1 MEFSGLQ
8 VKSKAQAVY
17 ELLRE
22 RILDSR
28 YEPGQ
33 HLSID
38 GLARELGVSKI
49 PIREAIKQLEAEHL
63 VEVVLHVGARV
74 ASISLADAEN
84 LYPIRHAL
92 TELATR
98 LAVPRISDDDLGRLD
113 RLHVEMEEAFR
124 TGELRRVESLN
135 RDLHQVIAEA
145 SGNPPLAVLHRDLM
159 ARCSRFRAGV
169 PLEPSR
175 VRTMLREHRQ
185 ILDALRS
192 RSVERS
198 VEVSMRHSYG
208 TADDVIERLRV
219 LERPL
224 RAAGAR

>member
-1 MEFSGLQ
+1 MALGGLQ
-8 VKSKAQAVY
+8 VKSKSQAVH

-28 YEPGQ
+28 YAPGQ
-33 HLSID
+33 SLSID

-98 LAVPRISDDDLGRLD
+98 LAVPRITDAQLD
-113 RLHVEMEEAFR
+113 HLEQIHAEMDVAQRAGTF
-124 TGELRRVESLN
+124 RRVESLN
-135 RDLHQVIAEA
+135 RDLHQLIAEA
-145 SGNPPLAVLHRDLM
+145 SGNPPLAALHRDLM

-169 PLEPSR
+169 PLERRR
-175 VRTMLREHRQ
+175 VQTMLREHRQ
-185 ILDALRS
+185 IIDALRA
-192 RSVERS
+192 RSLERC

-208 TADDVIERLRV
+208 TADDVIGRLRE
-219 LERPL
+219 LERPR
-224 RAAGAR
+224 RAAGGC

>member
-1 MEFSGLQ
+1 MVVDGIQ

-17 ELLRE
+17 DVLRE
-22 RILDSR
+22 RILDSQ
-28 YEPGQ
+28 YAPGQ
-33 HLSID
+33 SLSID

-98 LAVPRISDDDLGRLD
+98 LAVPRIGDGELD
-113 RLHVEMEEAFR
+113 RLDQIHVAMEEALR
-124 TGELRRVESLN
+124 SRELRRVEALN
-135 RDLHQVIAEA
+135 RDLHQLIAEA
-145 SGNPPLAVLHRDLM
+145 SGNPPLAALHRDLM

-175 VRTMLREHRQ
+175 VVTMLREHRA
-185 ILDALRS
+185 ILDTLRA
-192 RSVERS
+192 RDLERCL
-198 VEVSMRHSYG
+198 EVSMKHSYG
-208 TADDVIERLRV
+208 TADDVIGRLRA
-219 LERPL
+219 LECRV
-224 RAAGAR
+224 AEVG